1 MSRTAKRAVMVLAD
15 AVMVPA
21 ALWSAFALKHDSL
34 TPPLGDTA
42 SLFLVAIVTTIP
54 LFSWLGLYRAIVR
67 FLGPRAIYA
76 VAGGVTISA
85 GLLAVYD
92 LVSTVT
98 DVPASVLITYWA
110 LALLYAGGSR
120 LIMRHV
126 FLSQMG
132 RQGERVVIYG
142 AGDAG
147 ARLCTVLFGSHDC
160 RPVAFVDDK
169 AALQGSLIN
178 GIEVFSPQVLP
189 GLVKDRAIT
198 GVLLALPSASRRRK
212 RDILTWLEPL
222 GLHVRSLPDM
232 SDILSGKAS
241 IDEVREVDVADLL
254 GRDPVPP
261 NPQLVDACIRN
272 KVVMVTGAGGS
283 IGSEICRQI
292 LRLRPRQLVLF
303 EMSELA
309 LYTIERELRGTMAA
323 EGVQLELV
331 ALLGNAHHRDRV
343 RSVLTSYR
351 VETVYHAA
359 AYKHV
364 PIVEQNIVEGVH
376 NNVISTWYTAEAA
389 LESGVETFVLV
400 STDKAVNPTNVMG
413 ATKRAAEVVLQGLHQ
428 RSEKTRFCMVRFGN
442 VLASSG
448 SVVPLFQEQIRRGGP
463 VTVTHPDVIR
473 YFMTIPEAAQL
484 VIQAGSMAR
493 GGDVF
498 VLDMGKPVRIDDL
511 ARRMVNLMGLT
522 VRDSANSDGDIEI
535 QYTGLR
541 PAEKLYEELLIGNN
555 VSGTDHPMIL
565 RAMEHSLPWAQLE
578 ALLAQLLVALRAF
591 DCPTVMDI
599 LKALVIEYRPAEGL
613 HDLVWNVQHP
623 LPAPEVASA
632 KVTALPPRRA
642 RQGGSSP

>member
-1 MSRTAKRAVMVLAD
+1 MVLAD

-21 ALWSAFALKHDSL
+21 ALWTSFALKHDSL
-34 TPPLGDTA
+34 RPPLGEAA

-67 FLGPRAIYA
+67 FLGPRAMYA

-85 GLLAVYD
+85 GLLAIYD
-92 LVSTVT
+92 FISPVA

-120 LIMRHV
+120 LVMRHV
-126 FLSQMG
+126 FLSQLG
-132 RQGERVVIYG
+132 REGERVVIYG

-147 ARLCTVLFGSHDC
+147 ARLCTVLFGSNDC

-169 AALQGSLIN
+169 AALQGSFIN

-189 GLVKDRAIT
+189 GLVKDRSIT

-323 EGVQLELV
+323 EGVQLDLI

-343 RSVLTSYR
+343 RSVLTTYR

-376 NNVISTWYTAEAA
+376 NNVLSTWYTAEAA
-389 LESGVETFVLV
+389 LEAGVETFVLV

-448 SVVPLFQEQIRRGGP
+448 SVVPLFQDQIRRGGP

-522 VRDSANSDGDIEI
+522 VRDSSNPDGDIEI

-578 ALLAQLLVALRAF
+578 GLLGQLLVALRGF

-599 LKALVIEYRPAEGL
+599 LKTLVIEYRPAEGL
-613 HDLVWNVQHP
+613 HDLVWNVQN
-623 LPAPEVASA
+623 PAAVPAAEVASA

-642 RQGGSSP
+642 RQGGAASLP